1 MIEIRHL
8 RYFIAVA
15 EELHFGR
22 AAERLNMS
30 QPPLSQQIKK
40 LEERLGFQLFHR
52 TKRRVQLTAPGHVF
66 LSESRQ
72 VLDRLERAIRTGQQA
87 SRGEHGALAVGFV
100 SSAIYSALPS
110 ILRRFRQLLP
120 EVDVSLRELS
130 AGQQKNWLENN
141 RLDIGIV
148 RSRFEN
154 PDLEYVTIL
163 EEPFIIVLPEN
174 HKQSKERAI
183 SLHTLS
189 REPFIL
195 FPRSLAPGLYD
206 QIINLCQQARFSP
219 RVVQEAIQMQTIV
232 GLVAAEI
239 GVAIVPQSLQNLQ
252 RPGVVYKPLKGSA
265 PKTTIS
271 LVYRKNDPSPVVQ
284 RFLNVAMGS
293 ID

>member
-1 MIEIRHL
+1 
-8 RYFIAVA
+8 
-15 EELHFGR
+15 
-22 AAERLNMS
+22 
-30 QPPLSQQIKK
+30 
-40 LEERLGFQLFHR
+40 
-52 TKRRVQLTAPGHVF
+52 VQLTAPGHVF

-120 EVDVSLRELS
+120 DVDVSLRELS

>member
-30 QPPLSQQIKK
+30 QPPLSQQIQK

-52 TKRRVQLTAPGHVF
+52 TKRRVQLTAPGQVF
-66 LSESRQ
+66 LGESRQ

-120 EVDVSLRELS
+120 DVDVSLRELS
-130 AGQQKNWLENN
+130 AGQQGDWLENN

-148 RSRFEN
+148 RSEIEN

-174 HKQSKERAI
+174 HKQSKERVI

-239 GVAIVPQSLQNLQ
+239 GVAIVPRSLQNLQ
-252 RPGVVYKPLKGSA
+252 RPGVVYKPLKGPA
-265 PKTTIS
+265 PKSTIS

-284 RFLNVAMGS
+284 RFLNAAMGS